1 MPRFAAWSISA
12 VSLWQAALSVFSDLT
27 MDEDPAKEAINTSLH
42 PRFID
47 SIYLP
52 ALEKNNGLRINFP
65 SFFFQ
70 NVPFYLGF
78 PWPSLVAQLVKNPPT
93 MWETWVRSLG
103 WEDSLEKVPGFDP
116 WVGKTPWRRYWLPTP
131 VFWPGEFHGLYSP
144 LGLIESDMT
153 ERLSLTSLCRVPFSQ
168 RSI

>member
-1 MPRFAAWSISA
+1 M
-12 VSLWQAALSVFSDLT
+12 FSDLT

-42 PRFID
+42 PHFID

-78 PWPSLVAQLVKNPPT
+78 PWPSLVAQLVNNLPE

-103 WEDSLEKVPGFDP
+103 WEDPLEKVMAIHSSILARRIP
-116 WVGKTPWRRYWLPTP
+116 WTV
-131 VFWPGEFHGLYSP
+131 
-144 LGLIESDMT
+144 
-153 ERLSLTSLCRVPFSQ
+153 
-168 RSI
+168 

>member
-1 MPRFAAWSISA
+1 MPRFAAWNISA
-12 VSLWQAALSVFSDLT
+12 VALRQAVLSMFSDLT

-42 PRFID
+42 PHFID

-78 PWPSLVAQLVKNPPT
+78 PWPSLVAQLVNNLPE

-103 WEDSLEKVPGFDP
+103 WEDPLENGKAIHSSILAQRIP
-116 WVGKTPWRRYWLPTP
+116 WTVQSMG
-131 VFWPGEFHGLYSP
+131 
-144 LGLIESDMT
+144 
-153 ERLSLTSLCRVPFSQ
+153 SQ
-168 RSI
+168 RVRPD